1 MIALTD
7 FKENTIPVSWKTIY
21 IGRKLNLINSN
32 FIEDFATQ
40 YLIEHYKL
48 DNINII
54 ELAYGLKDDFEIND
68 RLEKLL
74 KELNI
79 KIEENSPER
88 EIEKRKWRFIKLQ
101 SLLYKNYCNS
111 ELIDA
116 IENVYCDFDH
126 PSEMNEFLIYMPPAF
141 DDEYSFDNHSVE
153 ENLAHI
159 IQRFRNF
166 LVKEQLE
173 LSQY

>member
-1 MIALTD
+1 MIQLND
-7 FKENTIPVSWKTIY
+7 FKKNNISISWKTIY

-32 FIEDFATQ
+32 FIEDFASQ
-40 YLIEHYKL
+40 YLSEHYKL

-54 ELAYGLKDDFEIND
+54 ELAYGLKDNFEIND

-79 KIEENSPER
+79 KIEENSTDW

-101 SLLYKNYCNS
+101 SLLYKNYSNR

-116 IENVYCDFDH
+116 IENVYWDFDH
-126 PSEMNEFLIYMPPAF
+126 PNEMNEFLIYMPPAS
-141 DDEYSFDNHSVE
+141 DDEYNFNNHSVA